1 MSDDLHSTARFNR
14 PTRKIPAAETSRRFW
29 SRNLR
34 TWSMRTALVLTLAV
48 SVFGCATP
56 IGVRK
61 VPADITYQENTANAL
76 GSNVLSYDTQIVLY
90 RFDLVQRFE
99 KEPAAVIAL
108 LQEKAS
114 KDPRRDLRF
123 ALAEMSFF
131 YGKTLEKRGIF
142 FPNWAEPYDYYLM
155 SAVYSYYY
163 LFGESEKEL
172 GDPYD
177 RRFQT
182 AVDLYN
188 LALGK
193 ALATGKDGKLVLQ
206 DEIRQLPIGNLEISL
221 KWKVR
226 EWPLEDFEDFLPAD
240 DYTVYGFT
248 IRARTPG
255 LGLPLIALHKKT
267 TEYPGGPAMPLTA
280 FLRVTGDVQDF
291 NEKAVA
297 ASIEI
302 YSGYKG
308 TTIEANGHKV
318 PLETDTTAPLA
329 YRLSDAYLW
338 RQLGPRRFIFGG
350 EERPKLIM
358 IQPVSPGRIP
368 VVFIH
373 GTASNPLWWA
383 EMFNTLYSDPELHD
397 RFQFWF
403 FMYNSSIRTPTS
415 AVALRDI
422 LTETVAKLDPAG
434 KDPALHEMVL
444 VGHSQGGLLEKMSV
458 VNTGDTLWRAV
469 SHVRL
474 EDLKAAP
481 ELKKELQKE
490 FFIEPLPF
498 VKRVVFISTPH
509 RGSFRASSWVRT
521 ILRRIVTL
529 PGDIL
534 STNPKEYFN
543 LIEQSNIPSEL
554 RHQVLTSVDSMSP
567 DNPVLKALAGIP
579 VAPGIKS
586 HSIIAVLPE
595 YSDYKKGND
604 GVVQYSS
611 AHIEGVESE
620 FIVRDQHSCQGNP
633 LVIEEVRR
641 ILLEHLAAIQPSQ
654 PISEKKEAP
663 TP

>member
-1 MSDDLHSTARFNR
+1 V
-14 PTRKIPAAETSRRFW
+14 PT
-29 SRNLR
+29 
-34 TWSMRTALVLTLAV
+34 
-48 SVFGCATP
+48 
-56 IGVRK
+56 
-61 VPADITYQENTANAL
+61 DITYRETTANAIS
-76 GSNVLSYDTQIVLY
+76 SNVLSQDSQVVLY
-90 RFDLVQRFE
+90 RFGFLERFYEDPE
-99 KEPAAVIAL
+99 KVIAL
-108 LQEKAS
+108 LHEKAS

-123 ALAEMSFF
+123 ALAEMSFY
-131 YGKTLEKRGIF
+131 YGTILEKRGIF
-142 FPNWAEPYDYYLM
+142 YPNWAEPYEYYLL

-163 LFGESEKEL
+163 LFGESGKEL
-172 GDPYD
+172 SDPYD

-188 LALGK
+188 RALGK
-193 ALATGKDGKLVLQ
+193 GLATGKEGKLVLQ
-206 DEIRQLPIGNLEISL
+206 DETRQLPVGNLEISV
-221 KWKVR
+221 KWKAQP
-226 EWPLEDFEDFLPAD
+226 WPLEDFENFLPAD
-240 DYTVYGFT
+240 DYTVYGFS
-248 IRARTPG
+248 IRARSPG
-255 LGLPLIALHKKT
+255 LGLPLIAVHKKT
-267 TEYPGGPAMPLTA
+267 PEYPGGPTMPLTA
-280 FLRVTGDVQDF
+280 FLRVPGDVQDF
-291 NEKAVA
+291 NDKSVA
-297 ASIEI
+297 ASLEI
-302 YSGYKG
+302 YSGFKE
-308 TTIEANGHKV
+308 TTLMVNGQKV

-329 YRLSDAYLW
+329 YKLSDDYLW

-358 IQPVSPGRIP
+358 IQPVLPGRIP

-383 EMFNTLYSDPELHD
+383 EMFNTLYSDPVLHD

-403 FMYNSSIRTPTS
+403 FMYNSSLRVPTS
-415 AVALRDI
+415 AAALRDI
-422 LTETVAKLDPAG
+422 LTATVAKLDPEG
-434 KDPALHEMVL
+434 KDPALHEMVM

-458 VNTGDTLWRAV
+458 VNTGDTLWRAITEV
-469 SHVRL
+469 SL
-474 EDLKAAP
+474 KDLKAKP

-543 LIEQSNIPSEL
+543 VLEQAKIPPEF
-554 RHQVLTSVDSMSP
+554 RTQVLTSVDSMSP
-567 DNPVLKALAGIP
+567 ENPVLKALAEVP
-579 VAPGIKS
+579 VAPGIKA
-586 HSIIAVLPE
+586 HSVIAVLPE
-595 YSDYKKGND
+595 YSDVTKGND

-633 LVIEEVRR
+633 SVIEEVRR
-641 ILLEHLAAIQPSQ
+641 ILLEHLATIQQSK
-654 PISEKKEAP
+654 PISENTGAS